1 MKYLPV
7 KGVLPIVPVRGEL
20 VKSTVWMSRAMAW
33 RLVESSSKSSIM
45 PGETYDHLT
54 VWLPQIRAAFVGD
67 NLYGSFPNMY
77 TLRGWIVRSLRFVS
91 PASGLMSVGVGAVL
105 GTV

>member
-1 MKYLPV
+1 MEV
-7 KGVLPIVPVRGEL
+7 GGVQFEILH
-20 VKSTVWMSRAMAW
+20 
-33 RLVESSSKSSIM
+33 M

-77 TLRGWIVRSLRFVS
+77 TLRGWIVRCLRFVS